1 VFQPV
6 GNVTLD
12 GGSMIAGLNARFD
25 LNGTVTVQ
33 AGSTASLMGEFRAA
47 ASGGGPVSIDVQAG
61 ATLNHLDPAGQ
72 VSSNS
77 GSYFVKTG
85 SGLWHGL
92 GTVTAPRMDL
102 VGGVTRIDGFADS
115 TLIQLLGGTLEGS
128 GSVGNISSVG
138 SGSVAPGASAGIL
151 GSGNL
156 SWNSTTDFEVEIGG
170 VIPGSGYDQLAVTGS
185 VNLGG
190 ASLEIQGINGFAPS
204 PGDVFTLIEND
215 GADGISGTFDGLPE
229 SSVFSAAGTE
239 WLITYQGGSGNDVV
253 ITCQTVASAIET
265 WRQLNFGTTANS
277 GDAANDFDFDKDGL
291 VNLIEFAFGLDP
303 KSNSAHQMPQAERVG
318 NELVITFTPP
328 PGVSGVTYG
337 AEASATMAAGDWEP
351 VPNTGIAP
359 VMEFRIAI
367 EPGNSKF
374 MRLTVSEP

>member
-1 VFQPV
+1 
-6 GNVTLD
+6 
-12 GGSMIAGLNARFD
+12 MIAGLNARFD

-77 GSYFVKTG
+77 GSSFVKTG

-128 GSVGNISSVG
+128 GSVGNITSVG
-138 SGSVAPGASAGIL
+138 SGNVAPGASAGIL